1 MGFVAALRCGGSRE
15 LHRVGYGKP
24 MSSLLKT
31 LCRWYSTVRGLM
43 KSWAAISGL
52 DRPSPGEPGDLG
64 LSGGE
69 LGRGISR
76 ACAYALAG
84 GMQLARRSYS
94 EPVGSH
100 TREHLVRGAQ
110 LFAGIDAPVLA
121 SQPFSVEQ
129 VGAAERPADAGAAKP
144 VDRLAIEALGC
155 IAVAQHRASA
165 PRFPA
170 PNRCHMRVST
180 PRVAGGRRQRAR
192 VFRWPRPPRSGPPA
206 GHCSGGAACQGS
218 RLGIPRMR
226 RRGSTADRF
235 SRRALTQ
242 NATRGTGIM
251 TNNVSAGETSVLSKE
266 LRLPNGITLSNRL
279 AQSAM
284 TEHLATGDGA
294 PSWQLIEAYRRF
306 AVSGA
311 ALIISGNVMVN
322 GWSLEA
328 PRNVVIEDERHMP
341 QLRQWAATTSG
352 TDARLILQLSLS
364 GRQTQRGLALAGR
377 RQDVATAS
385 AVPLTIGG
393 PLFKPP
399 RALTDPEIRQIIAQF
414 TSAARIAAEAGF
426 AGVQIHAAHGYLL
439 SQFLSPLVNQRTDQW
454 GGSVQNRMR
463 MLIEVL
469 RAVKSLTPEA
479 FLLTV
484 KMNVSDFQS
493 GGFDADDALIV
504 AQALENEGVHLI
516 EFSGGTYE
524 SSAMIDGGPARD
536 QSGAPEPYFLAY
548 AQRFARELTVP
559 VMLSGGFRSRTAMI
573 DAVES
578 GAADVIGLARPI
590 AVEPDF
596 PRRILDGTTQV
607 SLAKPQK
614 VGNKNID
621 DLLSGAW
628 YQEQIARLGR
638 GKPTLPSRKPVVALA
653 IMLATM
659 LRDRLIVRIPRL
671 ASRART

>member
-1 MGFVAALRCGGSRE
+1 
-15 LHRVGYGKP
+15 
-24 MSSLLKT
+24 MS
-31 LCRWYSTVRGLM
+31 
-43 KSWAAISGL
+43 
-52 DRPSPGEPGDLG
+52 
-64 LSGGE
+64 
-69 LGRGISR
+69 
-76 ACAYALAG
+76 
-84 GMQLARRSYS
+84 
-94 EPVGSH
+94 
-100 TREHLVRGAQ
+100 
-110 LFAGIDAPVLA
+110 
-121 SQPFSVEQ
+121 
-129 VGAAERPADAGAAKP
+129 
-144 VDRLAIEALGC
+144 
-155 IAVAQHRASA
+155 
-165 PRFPA
+165 
-170 PNRCHMRVST
+170 
-180 PRVAGGRRQRAR
+180 
-192 VFRWPRPPRSGPPA
+192 
-206 GHCSGGAACQGS
+206 
-218 RLGIPRMR
+218 
-226 RRGSTADRF
+226 
-235 SRRALTQ
+235 
-242 NATRGTGIM
+242 
-251 TNNVSAGETSVLSKE
+251 NNVSAGETSVLSKE

-596 PRRILDGTTQV
+596 PRRILDGTTEV
-607 SLAKPQK
+607 SLAEPQK
-614 VGNKNID
+614 VGNNID

>member
-1 MGFVAALRCGGSRE
+1 
-15 LHRVGYGKP
+15 
-24 MSSLLKT
+24 
-31 LCRWYSTVRGLM
+31 
-43 KSWAAISGL
+43 
-52 DRPSPGEPGDLG
+52 
-64 LSGGE
+64 
-69 LGRGISR
+69 
-76 ACAYALAG
+76 
-84 GMQLARRSYS
+84 
-94 EPVGSH
+94 
-100 TREHLVRGAQ
+100 
-110 LFAGIDAPVLA
+110 
-121 SQPFSVEQ
+121 
-129 VGAAERPADAGAAKP
+129 
-144 VDRLAIEALGC
+144 
-155 IAVAQHRASA
+155 
-165 PRFPA
+165 
-170 PNRCHMRVST
+170 
-180 PRVAGGRRQRAR
+180 
-192 VFRWPRPPRSGPPA
+192 
-206 GHCSGGAACQGS
+206 
-218 RLGIPRMR
+218 
-226 RRGSTADRF
+226 
-235 SRRALTQ
+235 
-242 NATRGTGIM
+242 M

-328 PRNVVIEDERHMP
+328 PRNVVIEDDRHMP

-414 TSAARIAAEAGF
+414 ACAARIAAEAGF

-559 VMLSGGFRSRTAMI
+559 AMLSGGFRSRTAMI

-596 PRRILDGTTQV
+596 PRRILDGCTEV
-607 SLAKPQK
+607 SVAKPQK

>member
-1 MGFVAALRCGGSRE
+1 
-15 LHRVGYGKP
+15 
-24 MSSLLKT
+24 
-31 LCRWYSTVRGLM
+31 
-43 KSWAAISGL
+43 
-52 DRPSPGEPGDLG
+52 
-64 LSGGE
+64 
-69 LGRGISR
+69 
-76 ACAYALAG
+76 
-84 GMQLARRSYS
+84 
-94 EPVGSH
+94 
-100 TREHLVRGAQ
+100 
-110 LFAGIDAPVLA
+110 
-121 SQPFSVEQ
+121 
-129 VGAAERPADAGAAKP
+129 
-144 VDRLAIEALGC
+144 
-155 IAVAQHRASA
+155 
-165 PRFPA
+165 
-170 PNRCHMRVST
+170 
-180 PRVAGGRRQRAR
+180 
-192 VFRWPRPPRSGPPA
+192 
-206 GHCSGGAACQGS
+206 
-218 RLGIPRMR
+218 
-226 RRGSTADRF
+226 
-235 SRRALTQ
+235 
-242 NATRGTGIM
+242 M

-341 QLRQWAATTSG
+341 QLRRWAATTSG

-414 TSAARIAAEAGF
+414 ASAARIAAEAGL

-596 PRRILDGTTQV
+596 PRRILDGSTEV
-607 SLAKPQK
+607 SVAKPQK

>member
-1 MGFVAALRCGGSRE
+1 
-15 LHRVGYGKP
+15 
-24 MSSLLKT
+24 
-31 LCRWYSTVRGLM
+31 
-43 KSWAAISGL
+43 
-52 DRPSPGEPGDLG
+52 
-64 LSGGE
+64 
-69 LGRGISR
+69 
-76 ACAYALAG
+76 
-84 GMQLARRSYS
+84 
-94 EPVGSH
+94 
-100 TREHLVRGAQ
+100 
-110 LFAGIDAPVLA
+110 
-121 SQPFSVEQ
+121 
-129 VGAAERPADAGAAKP
+129 
-144 VDRLAIEALGC
+144 
-155 IAVAQHRASA
+155 
-165 PRFPA
+165 
-170 PNRCHMRVST
+170 
-180 PRVAGGRRQRAR
+180 
-192 VFRWPRPPRSGPPA
+192 
-206 GHCSGGAACQGS
+206 
-218 RLGIPRMR
+218 
-226 RRGSTADRF
+226 
-235 SRRALTQ
+235 
-242 NATRGTGIM
+242 M

-414 TSAARIAAEAGF
+414 ACAARIAAEAGF

-559 VMLSGGFRSRTAMI
+559 AMLSGGFRSRTAMI

-671 ASRART
+671 ASRARTDGAL